1 MNFFAFFTISNYL
14 SFAIWAALFGTFYAL
29 PVSCQFSA
37 VGDLTEIDNISD
49 ILSLNSLLLI
59 FGTPTT
65 PLINGWLVDY
75 TGSYWATFFLAG
87 SFMTAGAICLTLA
100 KICKRS

>member
-1 MNFFAFFTISNYL
+1 M
-14 SFAIWAALFGTFYAL
+14 
-29 PVSCQFSA
+29 
-37 VGDLTEIDNISD
+37 
-49 ILSLNSLLLI
+49 I

-100 KICKRS
+100 KMCKRS